1 MSQESLKYNGI
12 QNLSKIG
19 VVVGQKICKTL
30 QGSVYHG
37 KLNHKKEN
45 VSIDVVIKRA
55 TIKLL
60 KNKLAK
66 INKNFMIPVS
76 ENIIKEAQI
85 MKYIESLNPPNGFLK
100 VHATLNDDY
109 NYFLIMEYGGKSLLN
124 HVRKYHKLIELNK
137 LSVSEWKNHVKIL
150 FKQLVNMIYFL
161 HNKARICHMDISLE
175 NILIKGCVFNSGTF
189 TTHGQVSICDF
200 GLAEHFDVKNK
211 NFMSAKYVGKT
222 VYQSPE
228 LFSRKSMFDARKN
241 DIWSLG
247 ICLFMLQIG
256 LQPLNKA
263 SMKDKYFKNIIN
275 GHLSKMIETNGKLE
289 YNSKWFLNIMNN
301 VLTPHEQ
308 RWNIENISKNLL

>member
-189 TTHGQVSICDF
+189 TTHGQGIFILQYGSIILNRNINKIYKYIQYPFVILVWRNILMLKTKILCLQNM
-200 GLAEHFDVKNK
+200 LAKLYTNHRSYFQEN
-211 NFMSAKYVGKT
+211 
-222 VYQSPE
+222 Q
-228 LFSRKSMFDARKN
+228 
-241 DIWSLG
+241 
-247 ICLFMLQIG
+247 CLMPG
-256 LQPLNKA
+256 
-263 SMKDKYFKNIIN
+263 
-275 GHLSKMIETNGKLE
+275 KMIFGALGFVYLCYKLDF
-289 YNSKWFLNIMNN
+289 N
-301 VLTPHEQ
+301 P
-308 RWNIENISKNLL
+308 

>member
-189 TTHGQVSICDF
+189 TTHGQGIFILQYGSIILNRNINKIYKYIQYPFVILVWRNILMLKTKILCLQNM
-200 GLAEHFDVKNK
+200 LAKLYTNHRSYFQENQCL
-211 NFMSAKYVGKT
+211 M
-222 VYQSPE
+222 PE
-228 LFSRKSMFDARKN
+228 
-241 DIWSLG
+241 
-247 ICLFMLQIG
+247 
-256 LQPLNKA
+256 
-263 SMKDKYFKNIIN
+263 
-275 GHLSKMIETNGKLE
+275 KMIFGALVFLYLCCKLGF
-289 YNSKWFLNIMNN
+289 N
-301 VLTPHEQ
+301 H
-308 RWNIENISKNLL
+308 